1 MQKIVVFDLETTGL
15 NTGTDRIVEFSA
27 VRLEMVDGQYEIDRT
42 LTRLVNPGR
51 PIPPAVTAIHGIDDF
66 AVKDCLPFADQ
77 AQNIYA
83 FMNGCDLAGHNIKG
97 FDIPFI
103 LEEFSRVGLVFPAW
117 PCKVYDTCD
126 IFRQVLPH
134 TLAGAASYFLNE
146 DYTDGHRAESDAR
159 VTARVLIQQLETVT
173 DVEAIVEKASANMVD
188 WAGKLLKREDG
199 VEIFNIG
206 KVKGQPVTSDK
217 GFANWM
223 LNSDFSADTKAHI
236 RRILGL

>member
-1 MQKIVVFDLETTGL
+1 MKKIVVFDIETTGL
-15 NTGTDRIVEFSA
+15 NTGLDKLVEFSA
-27 VRLEMVDGQYEIDRT
+27 VRLVMEEGQYVIDRT

-51 PIPPAVTAIHGIDDF
+51 AIPATATAIHGITDF
-66 AVKDCLPFADQ
+66 DVKDCLPFADQ
-77 AQNIYA
+77 AQDIYA

-146 DYTDGHRAESDAR
+146 DYTEGHRAENDAR
-159 VTARVLIQQLETVT
+159 ITARVLIQQLETVT
-173 DVEAIVEKASANMVD
+173 DVETIVEKASADMVD

-199 VEIFNIG
+199 VIVFNIG

-223 LNSDFSADTKAHI
+223 LNNDFSSDTKAHI
-236 RRILGL
+236 RKILGL